1 MDRESLRKIELDRTK
16 EEIAIERALRKIE
29 MEKALKKSES
39 DESDFREIVKISR
52 KEGDEELEEINENGI
67 DKEREE
73 MERALEKIDDSV
85 YYKIVKLIIRKD
97 HLCKASSENDFE
109 LIHKIILEEQKF
121 MKENGIKKDV
131 FDYLLKKMQ
140 GYLWYSGY
148 V

>member
-1 MDRESLRKIELDRTK
+1 M
-16 EEIAIERALRKIE
+16 
-29 MEKALKKSES
+29 KKSDHFVEN
-39 DESDFREIVKISR
+39 DESDFYEIVKIIR
-52 KEGDEELEEINENGI
+52 KEGDELDLGIYENGI
-67 DKEREE
+67 DDE

-85 YYKIVKLIIRKD
+85 YYEIVKLIRRKG

-109 LIHKIILEEQKF
+109 LIYTIILEGQKF